1 MRHLKKGNH
10 LGRNPAHRGA
20 TLRNMVSSL
29 FLHESITTTSAKA
42 KEAQR
47 LAEKLISLGKKGDLH
62 SRRIAL
68 RTLPHKPIVAKLF
81 DDIALRYGER
91 KGGYTRRIK
100 LGFRPGDGAS
110 LSLLQL
116 VQEGTERGEAERPP
130 GKTEGK

>member
-20 TLRNMVSSL
+20 TLRNLVSSL

-68 RTLPHKPIVAKLF
+68 RALPHKSIIVKLF

-91 KGGYTRRIK
+91 NGGYTRRIK

-116 VQEGTERGEAERPP
+116 VKEGVEKVEPEKPP
-130 GKTEGK
+130 EKE